1 MAAATVGTQDTRS
14 AAAERDYT
22 AVIMKRTLL
31 GILAL
36 GLLAGCSSEPAQRAS
51 SGSAKPARAKP
62 ADEYQ
67 TGRIAFQKLFVTA
80 RAWAGDV
87 QPFRLESQYTKGA
100 PAEEGKAGIWRA
112 SFASVQRASIK
123 SYVWSGVAAED
134 ATERGI
140 SPGLEGTYNPSN
152 SSTHAFDVAYLKVDS
167 DQAFKVAQEH
177 GGQELMKKTPAQP
190 VLFIL
195 DWDAHKNQLVWH
207 VAYGSSRTDAP
218 LTVAVDASTGAFL
231 RVEK

>member
-1 MAAATVGTQDTRS
+1 
-14 AAAERDYT
+14 
-22 AVIMKRTLL
+22 MKRTLL
-31 GILAL
+31 AILAL
-36 GLLAGCSSEPAQRAS
+36 GLLVGCSSEPGKPAS
-51 SGSAKPARAKP
+51 SGGAKPAPAKP

-100 PAEEGKAGIWRA
+100 PVEEGKAGIWRV
-112 SFASVQRASIK
+112 SFASARRASIK

-140 SPGLEGTYNPSN
+140 SPGLEDTYNPSN
-152 SSTHAFDVAYLKVDS
+152 SSTHAFDAAYLKIDS

-177 GGQELMKKTPAQP
+177 GGQELMKKTPGQP

-195 DWDAHKNQLVWH
+195 DWDTHKNQLVWH
-207 VAYGSSRTDAP
+207 VAYGNSRVDAP

>member
-1 MAAATVGTQDTRS
+1 
-14 AAAERDYT
+14 
-22 AVIMKRTLL
+22 MKKVLL

-36 GLLAGCSSEPAQRAS
+36 GLLAGCSSEPEKPAP
-51 SGSAKPARAKP
+51 SGTAKPVPAKP

-67 TGRIAFQKLFVTA
+67 TGRLAFQKLFVTA

-87 QPFRLESQYTKGA
+87 QPFRLESQYTPGA
-100 PAEEGKAGIWRA
+100 PVAEGKAGIWRA
-112 SFASVQRASIK
+112 TFASARRASAK
-123 SYVWSGVAAED
+123 SYLWSGVASED

-140 SPGLEGTYNPSN
+140 SPGLEDTFNPAN
-152 SSTHAFDVAYLKVDS
+152 ASTHPFDLNFLKVDS

-177 GGQELMKKTPAQP
+177 GGKELMKKTPGQP
-190 VLFIL
+190 VLFVL
-195 DWDAHKNQLVWH
+195 DWDSRKNQLLWH
-207 VAYGSSRTDAP
+207 VVYGGSRTDAK

>member
-1 MAAATVGTQDTRS
+1 MSTAAVGTFDTRP

-22 AVIMKRTLL
+22 AVIMKRVLL

-36 GLLAGCSSEPAQRAS
+36 GLLAGCSSEPAQRTS
-51 SGSAKPARAKP
+51 SGGAKPAPAKP

-87 QPFRLESQYTKGA
+87 QPFRLESQYTQGA
-100 PAEEGKAGIWRA
+100 PVEEGKAGIWRA
-112 SFASVQRASIK
+112 SFASAQRASTK

-140 SPGLEGTYNPSN
+140 SPGLEDTFNPSN
-152 SSTHAFDVAYLKVDS
+152 TSTHPFDVAYLKVDS

-177 GGQELMKKTPAQP
+177 GGKELMKKTPEQP

-195 DWDAHKNQLVWH
+195 DWDSHQNQLVWH
-207 VAYGSSRTDAP
+207 VAYGSSRADAR
-218 LTVAVDASTGAFL
+218 LTVAVNASTGAFL

>member
-1 MAAATVGTQDTRS
+1 
-14 AAAERDYT
+14 
-22 AVIMKRTLL
+22 MKRILL

-36 GLLAGCSSEPAQRAS
+36 GLLAGCSSEPEKPAP
-51 SGSAKPARAKP
+51 SGSAKPARPKP

-87 QPFRLESQYTKGA
+87 QPFRLESEYTQGA
-100 PAEEGKAGIWRA
+100 PVEEGKAGIWRA
-112 SFASVQRASIK
+112 GFASPRRASIK
-123 SYVWSGVAAED
+123 SYVWSGLAAEG

-140 SPGLEGTYNPSN
+140 SPGLEDTYSPSN
-152 SSTHAFDVAYLKVDS
+152 LSTHPFDVAYLKVDS

-177 GGQELMKKTPAQP
+177 GGKELMEKTPDQP
-190 VLFIL
+190 VLFLL
-195 DWDAHKNQLVWH
+195 DFDTHKNQLTWH
-207 VAYGSSRTDAP
+207 VVYGTSRADAE
-218 LTVAVDASTGAFL
+218 LTVAVNASTGGFL

>member
-1 MAAATVGTQDTRS
+1 MSAAAVGTFDTRP

-22 AVIMKRTLL
+22 AVIMKRILL

-36 GLLAGCSSEPAQRAS
+36 GLLAGCSSEPVPPAP
-51 SGSAKPARAKP
+51 SGGAKPAPAKP
-62 ADEYQ
+62 ADEYK
-67 TGRIAFQKLFVTA
+67 TGRIVFQKLLVTA
-80 RAWAGDV
+80 RAWAGDA

-100 PAEEGKAGIWRA
+100 PVAEGRAGIWRA
-112 SFASVQRASIK
+112 SFASARRASIK
-123 SYVWSGVAAED
+123 SYLWSGVAAED

-140 SPGLEGTYNPSN
+140 SPGLEDTYSPANL
-152 SSTHAFDVAYLKVDS
+152 STRPFDVTYLKVDS

-177 GGQELMKKTPAQP
+177 GGQALMKKTPEQP

-195 DWDAHKNQLVWH
+195 DWDAHKNQLTWH
-207 VAYGSSRTDAP
+207 VVYGDSRANAK
-218 LTVAVDASTGAFL
+218 LAVAINASTGGFL